1 MIDPEQILT
10 SAGFEQEFR
19 ELLEGEISV
28 FAQRAHYLFDISHPC
43 DRYKVWRSTM
53 WEAQRRHDPVLEAI
67 FKEGHLHQ
75 PHVYQRLEQMGFSVV
90 REQDRSK
97 QWKVGSGAVIS
108 GRVDGR
114 ITAYR
119 GTKYSPTLLLEIK
132 SCSSHTFDT
141 LQTMDDVRKARE
153 HYVRTYYDQCQVGM
167 LLENVER
174 ALLVLKN
181 KATGWIKTLGVFPL
195 DYAHAERVIQRIER
209 LQGMITAQVDPPPIP
224 YEPSICDRCGFNYLC
239 WPVRDEKDGAVVL
252 EDSQLAEDID
262 LWMELRPKH
271 AEYEK
276 VDKGLKAKVK
286 TLVPAKG
293 TGLVGEYVIQ
303 LTEKEVKAETAPR
316 PARTDTIVSIKKLA
330 T

>member
-1 MIDPEQILT
+1 MIDAEQVLTPE
-10 SAGFEQEFR
+10 GFSQEFSS
-19 ELLEGEISV
+19 LLEGEISI
-28 FAQRAHYLFDISHPC
+28 FAQRAWYLFDISHPC

-53 WEAQRRHDPVLEAI
+53 WEAQRKHEPVLEAI
-67 FKEGHLHQ
+67 FGEGHLHQ
-75 PHVYQRLEQMGFSVV
+75 PHVYHRLEQMGFTVI
-90 REQDRSK
+90 RESDRSR
-97 QWKVGSGAVIS
+97 QWKVGNGAVIS

-114 ITAYR
+114 ISGYR
-119 GTKYSPTLLLEIK
+119 GQKYVPTLLLEIK

-141 LQTMDDVRKARE
+141 LQTIDDVRKARE

-195 DYAHAERVIQRIER
+195 NYAHAESVIKRIER
-209 LQGMITAQVDPPPIP
+209 LQGMVTANVDPPPIS
-224 YEPSICDRCGFNYLC
+224 YEPSICDRCGFSYLC
-239 WPVRDEKDGAVVL
+239 WPPRDEREGAVVL
-252 EDSQLAEDID
+252 TDSQLAEEID
-262 LWMELRPKH
+262 QWVELKPKH

-276 VDKGLKAKVK
+276 LDKGLKAKIR

-303 LTEKEVKAETAPR
+303 LTEKEVKAEAAPR
-316 PARTDTIVSIKKLA
+316 PARTDTIVSIKKL
-330 T
+330 